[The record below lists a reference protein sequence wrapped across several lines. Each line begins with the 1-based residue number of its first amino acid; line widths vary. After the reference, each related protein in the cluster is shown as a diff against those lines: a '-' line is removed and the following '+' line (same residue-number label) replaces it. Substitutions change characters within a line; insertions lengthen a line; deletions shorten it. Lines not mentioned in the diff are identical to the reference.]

1 VRWPMRYRLPALLV
15 LALSCL
21 STSLFAQQIRGDY
34 IETRSA
40 DVYTGQCFANGEVNL
55 VGKEA
60 ILAWHI
66 QTGSWTVS
74 RSTA

>member
-1 VRWPMRYRLPALLV
+1 MRFRIPVLV
-15 LALSCL
+15 AVAISVLSVGL
-21 STSLFAQQIRGDY
+21 SAQQIRGDY

-60 ILAWHI
+60 IVAWHAAGLRRP
-66 QTGSWTVS
+66 QPE
-74 RSTA
+74 RLQR